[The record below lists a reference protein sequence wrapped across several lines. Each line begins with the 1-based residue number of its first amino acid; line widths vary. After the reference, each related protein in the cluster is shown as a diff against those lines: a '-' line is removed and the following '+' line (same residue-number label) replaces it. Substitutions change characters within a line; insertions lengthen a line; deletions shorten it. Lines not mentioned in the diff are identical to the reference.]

1 MPFSKYKNNTIN
13 KTEVCIQNPNI
24 IKLKKLITSK
34 NSLQICKEIN
44 KGGCDAG

>member
-1 MPFSKYKNNTIN
+1 MPFFKYKNNTIN
-13 KTEVCIQNPNI
+13 KTEVYTEPEYN
-24 IKLKKLITSK
+24 KVKKNLITSK